1 MKRGR
6 RLSFEDED
14 PLAGLANLFDIG
26 IVFALG
32 FMVSLVMYLG
42 LPELLERK
50 DMTLIKDPGTD
61 QMEIILKQGDRI
73 ERLRATGGELRGNGG
88 VRLGTAWRLDNGE
101 VVYVPE

>member
-32 FMVSLVMYLG
+32 FMVSLVLYLG
-42 LPELLERK
+42 LPELLGHE
-50 DMTLIKDPGTD
+50 DLTLIKDPGTD
-61 QMEIILKQGDRI
+61 RMEIIHKEGNRI
-73 ERLRATGGELRGNGG
+73 ERLRATGGELHGNGG
-88 VRLGTAWRLDNGE
+88 VRLGTAWRLDSGE